1 MAGTRWVLMAAA
13 VALCLAAS
21 AQALQADGSAGA
33 RDSDSHM
40 RILERWSSKG
50 RSGRRGAID
59 TADSDDDGLLT
70 VLVFLVAICGTVVGI
85 GFVVTMIFACVQ
97 IFKGVRRRLFGLDEY
112 GVSER
117 MRSQMLLD
125 DDSRQSYELALAFER
140 QYPYG
145 SVDTQITPEQQ
156 SLVREKGVEAWE
168 FV

>member
-50 RSGRRGAID
+50 RSGRSGVID

-85 GFVVTMIFACVQ
+85 G
-97 IFKGVRRRLFGLDEY
+97 
-112 GVSER
+112 
-117 MRSQMLLD
+117 
-125 DDSRQSYELALAFER
+125 
-140 QYPYG
+140 
-145 SVDTQITPEQQ
+145 
-156 SLVREKGVEAWE
+156 
-168 FV
+168 